1 MKVVIDTSVWIS
13 ALITKDSSAREILR
27 LVFKEKLLPQIS
39 ETLFIEYESVAK
51 REKIQIL
58 TPLTREEQDELF
70 SAYLSK
76 CKWNDIYYTWRPN
89 LQDENDN
96 FLIELAVASGAETI
110 ITYNTKDFKNAELLF
125 SHRIVTP
132 EIFLKERS

>member
-1 MKVVIDTSVWIS
+1 M
-13 ALITKDSSAREILR
+13 
-27 LVFKEKLLPQIS
+27 
-39 ETLFIEYESVAK
+39 K

-58 TPLTREEQDELF
+58 TPLTREEQHELF

-76 CKWNDIYYTWRPN
+76 CKWNDIYYTWRPS
-89 LQDENDN
+89 LQDENDK